1 MKRKM
6 KAFIDIILSKFISR
20 KLLVFLIVTIALFYD
35 KVNGKEWINVAMVYI
50 GTQAVID
57 SIIKLRK

>member
-1 MKRKM
+1 M

>member
-1 MKRKM
+1 M
-6 KAFIDIILSKFISR
+6 KAFIDIIVSKFISR

>member
-1 MKRKM
+1 M
-6 KAFIDIILSKFISR
+6 KAIIDIFLNKFISR

-35 KVNGKEWINVAMVYI
+35 KISGKEWINVAMIYI

-57 SIIKLRK
+57 SIIKLRRN